1 MEFEVSQKQK
11 EYWKSWEKIFE
22 GNSSFYVKYDT
33 TGKVQFLFLR
43 NFLLLLKKVIPMRR
57 SLSTSL

>member
-1 MEFEVSQKQK
+1 MEIEVSQKQK
-11 EYWKSWEKIFE
+11 KYWKSWEKIFE
-22 GNSSFYVKYDT
+22 ANSSFYVKYDT
-33 TGKVQFLFLR
+33 TGKVQFLFFR